1 VGKFSAAVFK
11 VRSTRLSI
19 QGSIMK
25 LSNQTFSTTVLAVA
39 ALVATAGAQAQ
50 SSNSSTYS
58 IYGPGAGY
66 VGLNI
71 GKSSYSLGNGLG
83 AFSSERR
90 DTVYNIYTG
99 SSFSENVGL
108 ELGYTNFGKIAR
120 AGGNTKAEGF
130 NLSLVGRAPVG
141 QSFNVF
147 GKLGTTYGRTD
158 VSAFPGSGVASGKES
173 GFGVS
178 YGLGAEYVFS
188 PQLSAVLQYDEHRL
202 KFAGE
207 GSDRVNAT
215 SVGLRYRF

>member
-1 VGKFSAAVFK
+1 
-11 VRSTRLSI
+11 
-19 QGSIMK
+19 MK
-25 LSNQTFSTTVLAVA
+25 LSNRIFSATVLAAA
-39 ALVATAGAQAQ
+39 ALTFMAGAQAQ
-50 SSNSSTYS
+50 SGDSRYS

-83 AFSSERR
+83 VFSSDRH

-99 SSFSENVGL
+99 SFFNENVGL

-120 AGGNTKAEGF
+120 AGGTTKAEGF
-130 NLSLVGRAPVG
+130 NLSLIGRAPVS

-158 VSAFPGSGVASGKES
+158 VSAFSGSGIATGKET

-202 KFAGE
+202 KFVSE

-215 SVGLRYRF
+215 TVGLRYRF